1 MNTIVI
7 ALRQLI
13 AVVAENR
20 KSCPGGEIGKLTTL
34 KMLRRK
40 ACGFKSRPG
49 HNVKNLFQRKI
60 NRAKLGFQ
68 FIDGNNRNTIVL

>member
-1 MNTIVI
+1 MLLSSNE
-7 ALRQLI
+7 AC
-13 AVVAENR
+13 R

-49 HNVKNLFQRKI
+49 HQK
-60 NRAKLGFQ
+60 
-68 FIDGNNRNTIVL
+68 